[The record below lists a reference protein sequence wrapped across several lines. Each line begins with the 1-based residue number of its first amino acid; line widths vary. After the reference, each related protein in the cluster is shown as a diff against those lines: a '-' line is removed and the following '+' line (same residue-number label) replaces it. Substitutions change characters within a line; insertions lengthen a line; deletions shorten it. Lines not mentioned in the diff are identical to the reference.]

1 MATMEDLQDV
11 LTSVEVSM
19 REQTTLLQD
28 ILGVQKSIFA
38 SQKRAEEKNKVG
50 RTEAGPEGGD
60 TPGTPSGG
68 NNADDASFDFDKL
81 GMIGTAFSVAVGTT
95 IGIVT
100 GQLKAMRTFF
110 TAFVPSFV
118 KTFDDFKTGVAT
130 RFVDLM
136 ADLRIRFA
144 FIKVAIEET
153 VSNSL
158 QGIKNLF
165 SVGEDSNIGKIA
177 KGIKSAITTLVEPF
191 SSMIKTIRGLT
202 TAEGPVGFLKKT
214 FQGIRS
220 LLGSLGGT
228 ISSIA
233 KVVGKIFAPI
243 AIIMTAFDT
252 IKGALDGYAEGG
264 ILGAFE
270 GAINGFFTS
279 LVTIPLDLI
288 KDMVAWVVGA
298 LGFDET
304 SEAISSFSFT
314 KLWADMTGAIFGGI
328 RSAIDWIKTLFSDP
342 STALKQ
348 LWSGLYGEGG
358 LVDML
363 WYPVNLAIDWITKK
377 LGWREEDAPT
387 FSIMGFFGDVFNTIK
402 EKFIAFGNYISGIPD
417 RIALEAKGMWID
429 LKEKLQ
435 TGFLDLAEWLS
446 SIPKKMLSMVMNLL
460 GAVQFTVP
468 DWVPRIG
475 GNVLRLI
482 DQESVDAANAA
493 ANEVDPSFERRRRE
507 VFATASG
514 ERGRLAN
521 EMERLEASALAGNT
535 TTVIVAPTD
544 NSQTNISST
553 GGSSS
558 STAIVAGG
566 SRSDLDTLGHRG
578 AQ

>member
-11 LTSVEVSM
+11 LTSVDASM

-28 ILGVQKSIFA
+28 ILGIQKSIFE
-38 SQKRAEEKNKVG
+38 SQKRAEEKNKVS
-50 RTEAGPEGGD
+50 RTEAEPRGD
-60 TPGTPSGG
+60 TSGAPDSG
-68 NNADDASFDFDKL
+68 SDAEKITFDFDKL
-81 GMIGTAFSVAVGTT
+81 GMIGTAFSLAVGTT
-95 IGIVT
+95 IGLVT
-100 GQLKAMRTFF
+100 GQLKAIRTFF
-110 TAFVPSFV
+110 KAFVPGLV

-130 RFVDLM
+130 RFIDLM
-136 ADLRIRFA
+136 KDLRIRFA
-144 FIKVAIEET
+144 FIRVAVEET
-153 VSNSL
+153 VTNSL
-158 QGIKNLF
+158 ASIKNLF
-165 SVGEDSNIGKIA
+165 GVTEDSNIGKII
-177 KGIKSAITTLVEPF
+177 KGVKSAITTLIAPF
-191 SSMIKTIRGLT
+191 SSMINTIKALT
-202 TAEGPVGFLKKT
+202 AADGPVGFLQKT
-214 FQGIRS
+214 FQGIKN
-220 LLGSLGGT
+220 LFGSLGGT
-228 ISSIA
+228 ISSVA

-243 AIIMTAFDT
+243 AIIITAFDT

-264 ILGAFE
+264 ILGGFK
-270 GAINGFFTS
+270 GAIDGFFTS

-304 SEAISSFSFT
+304 SEAIKSFSFT
-314 KLWADMTGAIFGGI
+314 KLWTDMTGAIFGGI
-328 RSAIDWIKTLFSDP
+328 QSAIDWIKTLFSDP

-358 LVDML
+358 IVDMI

-377 LGWREEDAPT
+377 LGWSEEDAPT
-387 FSIMGFFGDVFNTIK
+387 FSMMGFFGDVFNTIK
-402 EKFIAFGNYISGIPD
+402 EKFIAFGDYVSGIPD

-429 LKEKLQ
+429 LKEKLKL
-435 TGFLDLAEWLS
+435 GFLDLAEWLA
-446 SIPKKMLSMVMNLL
+446 SIPNKMLAMVMNLL

-468 DWVPRIG
+468 NWVPRIG

-493 ANEVDPSFERRRRE
+493 ANEVNPSFERQRQE
-507 VFATASG
+507 IFATASG

-521 EMERLEASALAGNT
+521 EIERLETSALAGNT
-535 TTVIVAPTD
+535 TTVVMAPN

-553 GGSSS
+553 GGTAS
-558 STAIVAGG
+558 STTVVAGG